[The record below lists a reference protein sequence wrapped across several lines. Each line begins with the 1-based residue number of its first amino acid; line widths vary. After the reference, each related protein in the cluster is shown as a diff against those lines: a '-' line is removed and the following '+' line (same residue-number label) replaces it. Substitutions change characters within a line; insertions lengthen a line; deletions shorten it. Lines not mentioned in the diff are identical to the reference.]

1 MGTSKRRF
9 YWLKLK
15 NDFFSAKEIKK
26 LRRIAG
32 GDTFTIIYLKM
43 LLKSLTSEGRLYFEG
58 IEDTFVEEL
67 ALDIDEDVDNVKV
80 TVLFLQ
86 KQGLLLSGDEIE
98 YTLPQAVENV
108 GSEGISAERMRR
120 FRKSRIESLQSNS
133 NVTPCNESV
142 TPVKRLCN
150 VEIEIEKEIDINN
163 NILSCKQDKL
173 SSKNNEVSQ
182 CAHNVKESDVEI
194 EIEIEKDINNI
205 LSCKQD
211 DVFKEKTKSIK
222 KDKAF
227 IEFRNACIDYLNK
240 KIGTTYRAD
249 SKSTT
254 KALRARFNEGF
265 TFEDVKIA
273 IDKKVAEWQ
282 GTDMAKYLRPTTLFG
297 NKLEGYVNQ
306 LEGGNNG
313 KHTKNNGKAWE
324 RNNWDNEP
332 EAL

>member
-15 NDFFSAKEIKK
+15 SDFFNAKEIKK

-43 LLKSLTSEGRLYFEG
+43 LLKSLKNEGRLFFEG

-80 TVLFLQ
+80 TVLFLE
-86 KQGLLLSGDEIE
+86 KQGLLFSGDTVE

-120 FRKSRIESLQSNS
+120 LRKSKEQALQCNA
-133 NVTPCNESV
+133 NVT
-142 TPVKRLCN
+142 KCN
-150 VEIEIEKEIDINN
+150 VEIEKEIDIDINN
-163 NILSCKQDKL
+163 NILSCKQDEL
-173 SSKNNEVSQ
+173 PSQNSEVSQ

-194 EIEIEKDINNI
+194 EKEIDIDINNI

-211 DVFKEKTKSIK
+211 DMEDKSSRFFKKSN
-222 KDKAF
+222 KDNEF
-227 IEFRNACIDYLNK
+227 ITFRNACINYLNE
-240 KIGTTYRAD
+240 KIGTNFKLN
-249 SKSTT
+249 SKSTSKLL
-254 KALRARFNEGF
+254 KARYNEGF
-265 TFEDVKIA
+265 TVDDVKTA

-282 GTDMAKYLRPTTLFG
+282 GTDMAKYLRPVTLFG
-297 NKLEGYVNQ
+297 NKMEAYVNQ
-306 LEGGNNG
+306 LEVNTNDG
-313 KHTKNNGKAWE
+313 KCKADNRKAWQ
-324 RNNWDNEP
+324 RNDWSNEP